1 MISKVLLAK
10 LSPTME
16 EGTVVK
22 WLKQE
27 GEAVAVGDVLAE
39 IETDKANME
48 MEAMAPG
55 VLRRILV
62 PEGGKAAVGS
72 LIGVIAD
79 PAEDIA
85 TTLAEATASTPA
97 AGAAS
102 APQPAQSPVTPKVE
116 TAMPATLGGRTKA
129 SPLARR
135 LAVEHG
141 LQIEAVR
148 GSGPGG
154 RVIRRDIQA
163 TVQGGASKAAA
174 PSIAG
179 EVRPLSSMRRVI
191 ASRLVESFFSAPHF
205 YVTMDVNMDAAV
217 DLREQ
222 LQRAQELKVSFN
234 DLVVR
239 ACAMALVA
247 HPAVNASWA
256 DDRIVLHGE
265 IHVGVAVSIPD
276 GLITPVVRNAASKSL
291 VEISR
296 EVKELAGRARDRKLK
311 PEEYT
316 GSTFTVS
323 NLGMYGVSDFTA
335 IINPPESAILSVGA
349 VRRIPI
355 ADGEKIRVG
364 SVMRV
369 TLGADHRVIDGAL
382 AAEYL
387 ARVQRLLENPAS
399 LLL

>member
-22 WLKQE
+22 WLKKE
-27 GEAVAVGDVLAE
+27 GEVVKLGDVLAE

-55 VLRRILV
+55 ILRKILV
-62 PEGGKAAVGS
+62 AEGGKAAVGS
-72 LIGVIAD
+72 LIGVIAG
-79 PAEDIA
+79 AEEDIGP
-85 TTLAEATASTPA
+85 TLADATASTPA
-97 AGAAS
+97 APVVAPPSLTVPAAPIAAEASLARS
-102 APQPAQSPVTPKVE
+102 ARA
-116 TAMPATLGGRTKA
+116 KA

-141 LQIEAVR
+141 LRIESVK

-154 RVIRRDIQA
+154 RVIKRDIEA
-163 TVQGGASKAAA
+163 TVQRGAPRPTSL
-174 PSIAG
+174 PIAG
-179 EVRPLSSMRRVI
+179 EARPLSSMRRVI

-205 YVTMDVNMDAAV
+205 YVTMDVSMDAAV

-247 HPAVNASWA
+247 HPGVNASWA
-256 DDRIVLHGE
+256 NDVIAVHGD

-276 GLITPVVRNAASKSL
+276 GLITPVIRNAASKSL
-291 VEISR
+291 VEISG

-349 VRRIPI
+349 VRRVPV
-355 ADGEKIRVG
+355 ADGERIRVG
-364 SVMRV
+364 SVMKV

-382 AAEYL
+382 AAEFL
-387 ARVQRLLENPAS
+387 ARVRRLLENPAS